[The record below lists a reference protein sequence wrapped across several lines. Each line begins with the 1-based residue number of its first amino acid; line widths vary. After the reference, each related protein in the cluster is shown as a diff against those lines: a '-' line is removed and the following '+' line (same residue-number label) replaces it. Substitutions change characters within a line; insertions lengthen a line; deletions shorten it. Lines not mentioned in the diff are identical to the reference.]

1 MFSIPTSKNPV
12 APLTLAARLQVET
25 VLIAKREDLH
35 MINKRERKKQ
45 MREEN
50 QEIYIYIWQEKEREK
65 ERDRDRPNKP
75 GAISSV
81 SGALF
86 THKEGGRRAGGKK
99 RRKEEQSKNILES
112 VYKENENTHTH
123 THPRRL
129 GSQS

>member
-50 QEIYIYIWQEKEREK
+50 QEIYIYMAGERERK
-65 ERDRDRPNKP
+65 RERQRQAK
-75 GAISSV
+75 
-81 SGALF
+81 
-86 THKEGGRRAGGKK
+86 
-99 RRKEEQSKNILES
+99 
-112 VYKENENTHTH
+112 
-123 THPRRL
+123 
-129 GSQS
+129 